1 MGATGR
7 NVYCQ
12 PFSFYDVPADCGTR
26 RLLHPYWIVHNRLC
40 SECECFLGWSGEQR
54 IIVSRSA
61 LMPLLVH
68 SRVRNL
74 YFYDGCANMGHRI
87 GASSMARSS
96 RWLVQLVRHRSRLN
110 TVALQYPHRC
120 FFIGSI
126 PATGAMVGTQK
137 MNSTWAW
144 RLPLILQI
152 FPPVRSSLSFY
163 SGSNGTSR
171 LSLCVAVG
179 SVLKVRGGTFRKVV
193 WTKRGKSLLAITA
206 MMERQIQLSRCG

>member
-1 MGATGR
+1 MFT
-7 NVYCQ
+7 VS
-12 PFSFYDVPADCGTR
+12 PFRSMMSLLTAVPG

-110 TVALQYPHRC
+110 TVALQYPPQMLLHWQH
-120 FFIGSI
+120 
-126 PATGAMVGTQK
+126 TGHWSYGWHTEDEQYLGLGV
-137 MNSTWAW
+137 
-144 RLPLILQI
+144 
-152 FPPVRSSLSFY
+152 F
-163 SGSNGTSR
+163 R
-171 LSLCVAVG
+171 LSCKYSLRYEVLCR
-179 SVLKVRGGTFRKVV
+179 SIQVLMARPGYRYVL
-193 WTKRGKSLLAITA
+193 LLA
-206 MMERQIQLSRCG
+206 LS